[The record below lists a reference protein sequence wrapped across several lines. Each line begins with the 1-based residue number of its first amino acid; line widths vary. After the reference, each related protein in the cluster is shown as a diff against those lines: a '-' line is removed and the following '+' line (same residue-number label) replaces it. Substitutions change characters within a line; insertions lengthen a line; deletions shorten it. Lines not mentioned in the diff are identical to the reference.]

1 MDLQA
6 LVHDV
11 TAVVATGVPAA
22 VRHHAGLVLADTVG
36 AMIAGG
42 RAPELAAL
50 AATCDP
56 RPQAEV
62 AVPGHPR
69 VGAAAAAAVNA
80 MAGVWLEID
89 EDSKPGGHVA
99 AQVLP
104 AVLAVAQRDGLSGE
118 QLLRG
123 LVAGYEVAAAL
134 YAMYDLRY
142 PVHPHG
148 LFGAVGAA
156 VGAAVARGDDPG
168 PPARIASNL
177 LPVGVWDP
185 CTEGATVR
193 HVLAADAAAMGV
205 RAAELAA
212 AGIGPSATVLDSL
225 TAALG
230 CRVRQANPAHAGHG
244 WRHAQITRNTFKIHS
259 ACLHAHAAIEAAL
272 AVRRPALDPAEIRS
286 VTVAVMSGAA
296 ERIGALPRP
305 NSLSTRFSI
314 PYAVATALLRGEAS
328 VTAMGYDAHA
338 FALAEKVR
346 LVVDDSHA
354 RAGEPIGGATVTVDT
369 ATGTR
374 RARVDRPRGV
384 CDNPVSEEELR
395 AKFVTVVGGA
405 GAEAYFGFLVEVF
418 DAPVV
423 KRVLGHG
430 LSAGP
435 REDRDPLATF
445 GTPRGK
451 KIL

>member
-1 MDLQA
+1 M
-6 LVHDV
+6 
-11 TAVVATGVPAA
+11 TSPRSSPPGCPRPSATTL
-22 VRHHAGLVLADTVG
+22 GLVLADTVG

-286 VTVAVMSGAA
+286 VTVAVTVRGRGADRCPA
-296 ERIGALPRP
+296 SPELALHPLLDPVRGRDRSAPRGGERDRDGLRRTRVRTGREGPPRRRRQPRP
-305 NSLSTRFSI
+305 
-314 PYAVATALLRGEAS
+314 
-328 VTAMGYDAHA
+328 
-338 FALAEKVR
+338 
-346 LVVDDSHA
+346 
-354 RAGEPIGGATVTVDT
+354 
-369 ATGTR
+369 R
-374 RARVDRPRGV
+374 R
-384 CDNPVSEEELR
+384 
-395 AKFVTVVGGA
+395 
-405 GAEAYFGFLVEVF
+405 
-418 DAPVV
+418 
-423 KRVLGHG
+423 
-430 LSAGP
+430 
-435 REDRDPLATF
+435 
-445 GTPRGK
+445 
-451 KIL
+451 